1 METTASL
8 ARPGFRGLS
17 GTALKLIALGLM
29 VLDHIHYFF
38 EYTGLIPEWFSMLGR
53 LAAPLFLFCV
63 AEGFAHTHDRR
74 KYFFRVWVIAAA
86 MGSLLFAMAY
96 FGVLVR
102 PDGFY
107 PLNGVLLNFVVL
119 MPIWQGMDW
128 LRQRRILRG
137 LIAILVP
144 ILWPFALSA
153 VVNLIPALGYPIPAL
168 GYPAA

>member
-1 METTASL
+1 
-8 ARPGFRGLS
+8 
-17 GTALKLIALGLM
+17 
-29 VLDHIHYFF
+29 
-38 EYTGLIPEWFSMLGR
+38 
-53 LAAPLFLFCV
+53 
-63 AEGFAHTHDRR
+63 
-74 KYFFRVWVIAAA
+74 

-137 LIAILVP
+137 LIAILIP
-144 ILWPFALSA
+144 ILWPLRPLGGGEPDPRPGLPHPGFGLSGSLYQH
-153 VVNLIPALGYPIPAL
+153 VHPARLVPDR
-168 GYPAA
+168 